1 MIRTPHKGQVAI
13 ERTKFAARHRGQVA
27 TEFMLY
33 TAVFMFIAIAAFVV
47 VSDLQSSEVP
57 FHQNTVAKETGDSF
71 VSVLTLAVKAGE
83 GFSYNYTFPR
93 TIFGKP
99 YRMDMRGLNDAS
111 KFMFI
116 EWTGD
121 YGNFSYQYSMP
132 VYEYKVEGS
141 CLTGEVLDS
150 SHCSNMLMINNDG
163 ENLTITQ
170 LP

>member
-1 MIRTPHKGQVAI
+1 MIRTPHS
-13 ERTKFAARHRGQVA
+13 HRGQVA
-27 TEFMLY
+27 TEFMMY
-33 TAVFMFIAIAAFVV
+33 TAVFMFIAIASFVV
-47 VSDLQSSEVP
+47 VSDLQGSEVP
-57 FHQNTVAKETGDSF
+57 LQQNIVAKETGESF

-99 YRMDMRGLNDAS
+99 YHIDMRGLNAAS
-111 KFMFI
+111 RFMII
-116 EWTGD
+116 EWAGD
-121 YGNFSYQYSMP
+121 YGDFSYQYSLP

-150 SHCSNMLMINNDG
+150 SHCSNLLMINNDG

-170 LP
+170 MP